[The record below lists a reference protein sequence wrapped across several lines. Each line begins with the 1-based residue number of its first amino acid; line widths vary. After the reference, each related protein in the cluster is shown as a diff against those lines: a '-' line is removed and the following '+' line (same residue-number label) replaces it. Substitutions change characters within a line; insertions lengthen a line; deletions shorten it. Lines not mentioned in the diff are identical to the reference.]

1 MTAAAPTKRLPAP
14 DRRESVNRRA
24 ALGRYAVAGL
34 VVAALTALGLAVS
47 PEAALSRLRWLAT
60 DPLRF
65 GLAVVALA
73 AVRPLLAW
81 PTTLLA
87 VAVGFGYGWSGT
99 PFALA
104 LVVGTA
110 LPPYALARAGRLRFG
125 GDPETDKQPSVA
137 TRFCRAG
144 ERFAAESGSVR
155 AVAGT
160 RLLPLPSD
168 AVTVGA
174 AAAGVGLRPFVV
186 GTALGELPWVLA
198 GVAVGVSLDR
208 LAASGGSVVDP
219 TVIAGMAAVG
229 ALVLAGPL
237 YRTFLRP
244 DGAQA

>member
-1 MTAAAPTKRLPAP
+1 M
-14 DRRESVNRRA
+14 NRRST
-24 ALGRYAVAGL
+24 LGRYAVAGA
-34 VVAALTALGLAVS
+34 VVAALAALALAVS
-47 PEAALSRLRWLAT
+47 PEEALSRLRWLAT

-65 GLAVVALA
+65 GVAVVALA

-87 VAVGFGYGWSGT
+87 VAVGFGYGWVGA

-110 LPPYALARAGRLRFG
+110 LPPYALARAGRLRIRDG
-125 GDPETDKQPSVA
+125 SETAEDPGIAD
-137 TRFCRAG
+137 RFCRAG

-174 AAAGVGLRPFVV
+174 AAAGVGVRPFLV

-208 LAASGGSVVDP
+208 LAASGGSLVDP
-219 TVIAGMAAVG
+219 TVILGMAAVG

-237 YRTFLRP
+237 YRTFVRP
-244 DGAQA
+244 DAATA

>member
-1 MTAAAPTKRLPAP
+1 M
-14 DRRESVNRRA
+14 NRRA
-24 ALGRYAVAGL
+24 TLGRYAVAGL
-34 VVAALTALGLAVS
+34 VVAALAALGLAVS

-110 LPPYALARAGRLRFG
+110 LPPYALAQAGRLRLRDDAEVEG
-125 GDPETDKQPSVA
+125 RSGVA
-137 TRFCRAG
+137 DRFCRAG

-174 AAAGVGLRPFVV
+174 AAADVRTRPFLV
-186 GTALGELPWVLA
+186 GTALGELPWVLS

-208 LAASGGSVVDP
+208 LAAADGSLVDP
-219 TVIAGMAAVG
+219 TVLLGMAAVG

>member
-1 MTAAAPTKRLPAP
+1 M
-14 DRRESVNRRA
+14 NRRST
-24 ALGRYAVAGL
+24 LGRYALAGVA
-34 VVAALTALGLAVS
+34 VAALAAFALATS
-47 PEAALSRLRWLAT
+47 PEAALARLRWLAT
-60 DPLRF
+60 DPIRF
-65 GLAVVALA
+65 GLAAVALA

-87 VAVGFGYGWSGT
+87 VAVGFAYGWVGT

-110 LPPYALARAGRLRFG
+110 LPPYALARAGRLRLRD
-125 GDPETDKQPSVA
+125 DPRTGEEPGVTA
-137 TRFCRAG
+137 RFCRAG

-174 AAAGVGLRPFVV
+174 AAAGVGTRSFLL
-186 GTALGELPWVLA
+186 GTAAGELPWVLC

-208 LAASGGSVVDP
+208 LAAGGGSLLDP
-219 TVIAGMAAVG
+219 TAILGMAAVG
-229 ALVLAGPL
+229 ALLLAGPL
-237 YRTFLRP
+237 YRTFLGP
-244 DGAQA
+244 DPTASA

>member
-1 MTAAAPTKRLPAP
+1 
-14 DRRESVNRRA
+14 
-24 ALGRYAVAGL
+24 
-34 VVAALTALGLAVS
+34 
-47 PEAALSRLRWLAT
+47 
-60 DPLRF
+60 
-65 GLAVVALA
+65 VVALA

-87 VAVGFGYGWSGT
+87 VAVGFGYGWLGT

-110 LPPYALARAGRLRFG
+110 LLPYALARAGRLRLRDG
-125 GDPETDKQPSVA
+125 AETPEDPGVA
-137 TRFCRAG
+137 ARFCRAG

-174 AAAGVGLRPFVV
+174 AAAGVGVRPFVL
-186 GTALGELPWVLA
+186 GTALGELPWVLC

-208 LAASGGSVVDP
+208 LAAGGGSLVDP
-219 TVIAGMAAVG
+219 TVILGMAGVG

-237 YRTFLRP
+237 YRTFVRP
-244 DGAQA
+244 DAATA

>member
-1 MTAAAPTKRLPAP
+1 
-14 DRRESVNRRA
+14 VNSRS
-24 ALGRYAVAGL
+24 ALGRYAVAGV
-34 VVAALTALGLAVS
+34 VVAALAAVALLVS

-65 GLAVVALA
+65 GVAVVALA

-87 VAVGFGYGWSGT
+87 VAVGFGYGWIGT

-110 LPPYALARAGRLRFG
+110 LPPYALARAGRLRLRDG
-125 GDPETDKQPSVA
+125 SEPGSEPGAERGVA
-137 TRFCRAG
+137 DRFCRTG

-174 AAAGVGLRPFVV
+174 AAAGVGVRPFLI
-186 GTALGELPWVLA
+186 GTALGELPWVLS
-198 GVAVGVSLDR
+198 GVAVGASLDR
-208 LAASGGSVVDP
+208 LAADGASLVDP
-219 TVIAGMAAVG
+219 VVVLGVAAVG

-237 YRTFLRP
+237 YRTFVRP
-244 DGAQA
+244 DAATA

>member
-1 MTAAAPTKRLPAP
+1 M
-14 DRRESVNRRA
+14 NRRA
-24 ALGRYAVAGL
+24 TLGRYAVAGL
-34 VVAALTALGLAVS
+34 AVAALAALGLAVS
-47 PEAALSRLRWLAT
+47 PEVALSRLRWLAG

-65 GLAVVALA
+65 GVAAVALA

-87 VAVGFGYGWSGT
+87 VAVGFGYGWGGT

-110 LPPYALARAGRLRFG
+110 LPPYALARTGRLRLRE
-125 GDPETDKQPSVA
+125 DAEVEETEVEVSSGVA
-137 TRFCRAG
+137 DRFCRAG

-174 AAAGVGLRPFVV
+174 AAADVRTRPFLV
-186 GTALGELPWVLA
+186 GTALGELPWVLS

-208 LAASGGSVVDP
+208 LAAADGSLVDP
-219 TVIAGMAAVG
+219 TVILGMAAVG

-244 DGAQA
+244 DAAQA

>member
-1 MTAAAPTKRLPAP
+1 MNSR
-14 DRRESVNRRA
+14 S
-24 ALGRYAVAGL
+24 ALGRYAVAG
-34 VVAALTALGLAVS
+34 VAVAALAAVALAVS

-65 GLAVVALA
+65 GAAVVALA

-87 VAVGFGYGWSGT
+87 VAVGFGYGWT
-99 PFALA
+99 AAPFALA

-110 LPPYALARAGRLRFG
+110 LLPYALARAGRLRLRDG
-125 GDPETDKQPSVA
+125 AETHEDPGVA
-137 TRFCRAG
+137 ARFCRAG

-174 AAAGVGLRPFVV
+174 AAAGVGVRPFVL
-186 GTALGELPWVLA
+186 GTALGELPWVLC

-208 LAASGGSVVDP
+208 LAAGGGSLVDP
-219 TVIAGMAAVG
+219 TVILGMAGVG

-237 YRTFLRP
+237 YRTFVRP
-244 DGAQA
+244 DAATA

>member
-1 MTAAAPTKRLPAP
+1 M
-14 DRRESVNRRA
+14 NRRS
-24 ALGRYAVAGL
+24 ALGRYAVAGVL
-34 VVAALTALGLAVS
+34 VAAVAAVTLAVS

-65 GLAVVALA
+65 GAAVVALA

-87 VAVGFGYGWSGT
+87 VAVGFGYGWAGT
-99 PFALA
+99 PLALA

-110 LPPYALARAGRLRFG
+110 LPPYALARAGRFRLRDG
-125 GDPETDKQPSVA
+125 ANAGDASGIAD
-137 TRFCRAG
+137 RFCRAG

-155 AVAGT
+155 AVTGT

-174 AAAGVGLRPFVV
+174 AAAGVGVRPFIA
-186 GTALGELPWVLA
+186 GTAFGELPWVLA

-208 LAASGGSVVDP
+208 LAASGGSLVDP
-219 TVIAGMAAVG
+219 AVVLGMAAVG
-229 ALVLAGPL
+229 VLILAGPL
-237 YRTFLRP
+237 YRTFLRT
-244 DGAQA
+244 DATTV

>member
-1 MTAAAPTKRLPAP
+1 M
-14 DRRESVNRRA
+14 NRRST
-24 ALGRYAVAGL
+24 LGGYAVAGV
-34 VVAALTALGLAVS
+34 VVAALAVLALAVS

-65 GLAVVALA
+65 AVAVVALA

-87 VAVGFGYGWSGT
+87 VAVGFGYGWVGT

-110 LPPYALARAGRLRFG
+110 LLPYALARAGRFRLR
-125 GDPETDKQPSVA
+125 DPSDDGEASGIAD
-137 TRFCRAG
+137 RFCRAG

-174 AAAGVGLRPFVV
+174 AAAGVGTRSFVV
-186 GTALGELPWVLA
+186 GTALGELPWVVC
-198 GVAVGVSLDR
+198 GVAVGVSIDR
-208 LAASGGSVVDP
+208 LTAAGGSLVDP
-219 TVIAGMAAVG
+219 TAILGMAAVG

-237 YRTFLRP
+237 YRTFLRS
-244 DGAQA
+244 DATASA

>member
-1 MTAAAPTKRLPAP
+1 M
-14 DRRESVNRRA
+14 SVNRRST
-24 ALGRYAVAGL
+24 LGKYAVAGIL
-34 VVAALTALGLAVS
+34 VAALAAVALAVS

-65 GLAVVALA
+65 GVAVVALA

-87 VAVGFGYGWSGT
+87 VAVGFGYGWVGA

-110 LPPYALARAGRLRFG
+110 LPPYALARAGRLRFVA
-125 GDPETDKQPSVA
+125 DPGTGAESGVGA
-137 TRFCRAG
+137 RFCRAG

-174 AAAGVGLRPFVV
+174 AAAGVGTRSLLL
-186 GTALGELPWVLA
+186 GTALGELPWVVG

-208 LAASGGSVVDP
+208 LAASGSLVDP
-219 TVIAGMAAVG
+219 TVLVGMAAVG
-229 ALVLAGPL
+229 ALVLAGPF
-237 YRTFLRP
+237 YRTFLRSDAAP
-244 DGAQA
+244 A

>member
-1 MTAAAPTKRLPAP
+1 MNPRSTP
-14 DRRESVNRRA
+14 
-24 ALGRYAVAGL
+24 GRYAAAGI
-34 VVAALTALGLAVS
+34 VVTALAALALAVS

-65 GLAVVALA
+65 GAAVVALA

-87 VAVGFGYGWSGT
+87 VAVGFGYGWVGT
-99 PFALA
+99 PCALA

-110 LPPYALARAGRLRFG
+110 LPPYALARAGRLRFRDG
-125 GDPETDKQPSVA
+125 SETDERPGVA
-137 TRFCRAG
+137 DRFCRAG

-174 AAAGVGLRPFVV
+174 AAAGVATRPFLV

-198 GVAVGVSLDR
+198 GVAVGVSLDS
-208 LAASGGSVVDP
+208 LAAGGGSLFDP
-219 TVIAGMAAVG
+219 TAILGMAAVG
-229 ALVLAGPL
+229 TLVLAGPL
-237 YRTFLRP
+237 YRTFVRP
-244 DGAQA
+244 DATTT

>member
-1 MTAAAPTKRLPAP
+1 M
-14 DRRESVNRRA
+14 NRRST
-24 ALGRYAVAGL
+24 LGRYAVAGG
-34 VVAALTALGLAVS
+34 VVAGVAALALAMS

-65 GLAVVALA
+65 GVAAVALA

-87 VAVGFGYGWSGT
+87 VAVGFGYGWVGT

-104 LVVGTA
+104 LVVGTG
-110 LPPYALARAGRLRFG
+110 LPPYALARAGRLRIRDG
-125 GDPETDKQPSVA
+125 SATGEGSGVA
-137 TRFCRAG
+137 ARFCRAG

-174 AAAGVGLRPFVV
+174 AASGVGVRSFLV

-208 LAASGGSVVDP
+208 LAASGVSVVDP
-219 TVIAGMAAVG
+219 TVLLGMAAVG
-229 ALVLAGPL
+229 VLVLAGPL
-237 YRTFLRP
+237 YRTFVRS
-244 DGAQA
+244 DAATA

>member
-1 MTAAAPTKRLPAP
+1 MP
-14 DRRESVNRRA
+14 
-24 ALGRYAVAGL
+24 GRYAVAGA
-34 VVAALTALGLAVS
+34 VVAALAAIALAIS

-65 GLAVVALA
+65 GVAVVALA

-87 VAVGFGYGWSGT
+87 VAVGFGYGWVGT

-110 LPPYALARAGRLRFG
+110 LPPYALARAGRLRIRDG
-125 GDPETDKQPSVA
+125 SETAEDPGIAD
-137 TRFCRAG
+137 RFCRAG

-174 AAAGVGLRPFVV
+174 AAAGVGVRPFVL
-186 GTALGELPWVLA
+186 GTALGELPWVLC

-208 LAASGGSVVDP
+208 LAAGGGSLVDP
-219 TVIAGMAAVG
+219 TVILGMAGVG

-237 YRTFLRP
+237 YRTFVRP
-244 DGAQA
+244 DAATA

>member
-1 MTAAAPTKRLPAP
+1 M
-14 DRRESVNRRA
+14 NRRST
-24 ALGRYAVAGL
+24 LGRYAVAGA
-34 VVAALTALGLAVS
+34 VVAALAALALAVS
-47 PEAALSRLRWLAT
+47 PEEALSRLRWLAT

-65 GLAVVALA
+65 GVAVVALA

-87 VAVGFGYGWSGT
+87 VAVGFGYGWVGA

-110 LPPYALARAGRLRFG
+110 LPPYALARAGRLRLRDG
-125 GDPETDKQPSVA
+125 SEPGSEPNAEQGIAD
-137 TRFCRAG
+137 RFCRAG

-174 AAAGVGLRPFVV
+174 AAAGVGVRPFLV

-208 LAASGGSVVDP
+208 LAASGGSLVDP
-219 TVIAGMAAVG
+219 TVILGMAAVG

-237 YRTFLRP
+237 YRTFVRP
-244 DGAQA
+244 DAATA

>member
-1 MTAAAPTKRLPAP
+1 M
-14 DRRESVNRRA
+14 NRRST
-24 ALGRYAVAGL
+24 LGRYAVAGA
-34 VVAALTALGLAVS
+34 VAAALAALALAVS
-47 PEAALSRLRWLAT
+47 PEEALSRLRWLAT

-65 GLAVVALA
+65 GVAVVALA

-87 VAVGFGYGWSGT
+87 VAVGFGYGWVGT

-110 LPPYALARAGRLRFG
+110 LPPYALARAGRLRLG
-125 GDPETDKQPSVA
+125 DDPETGEQSGVTA
-137 TRFCRAG
+137 QFCRAG

-174 AAAGVGLRPFVV
+174 AAAGVGLRPFLA
-186 GTALGELPWVLA
+186 GTALGELPWVLS

-208 LAASGGSVVDP
+208 LAASGGSLVDP
-219 TVIAGMAAVG
+219 TAILGMAAVG
-229 ALVLAGPL
+229 VLVLAGPL
-237 YRTFLRP
+237 YRTFLRS
-244 DGAQA
+244 DATTSA

>member
-1 MTAAAPTKRLPAP
+1 M
-14 DRRESVNRRA
+14 NRRST
-24 ALGRYAVAGL
+24 LGRYAVAGAA
-34 VVAALTALGLAVS
+34 VAALGALALAVS

-60 DPLRF
+60 EPLRF
-65 GLAVVALA
+65 GVAVVALA

-87 VAVGFGYGWSGT
+87 VAVGFGYGWVGT

-110 LPPYALARAGRLRFG
+110 LPPYALARAGRLRIRDG
-125 GDPETDKQPSVA
+125 SETAEGSGVA
-137 TRFCRAG
+137 ARFCRAG

-168 AVTVGA
+168 AVTAGA
-174 AAAGVGLRPFVV
+174 AAAGVGVRPFLI
-186 GTALGELPWVLA
+186 GTALGELPWVLT

-208 LAASGGSVVDP
+208 LAASGGSLVDP
-219 TVIAGMAAVG
+219 TVILGMAAVG

-237 YRTFLRP
+237 YRTFVRP
-244 DGAQA
+244 DATAA